1 MSQKK
6 SCLVKIKKEVS
17 CPDPRKSKEKK
28 KATLLARSGR
38 KKKKKKKKDA

>member
-28 KATLLARSGR
+28 KEAM
-38 KKKKKKKKDA
+38 

>member
-1 MSQKK
+1 MSKKK

-28 KATLLARSGR
+28 RGNVNA
-38 KKKKKKKKDA
+38 